1 MPAQILGI
9 IRQSNRDQI
18 VIRYLIRRIGVFLP
32 TLLAA
37 SFLIFIFIRLI
48 PGDPAAVML
57 GDLATPEAIAALRVE
72 MGLEESIVH
81 QYVRWLAAVMQG
93 DFGDSIF
100 FQIPVLTLIIDGLE
114 TSILLAIMTLIW
126 IVILGLPIGILAA
139 ARRGSW
145 LDQGL
150 SGLSIFLASVPTF
163 WVGLYLILIFAATLG
178 WLPSSGYPSIFG
190 EGGLTNLRYLILP
203 SIALAAPNAALIIRL
218 TRASMLDVY
227 REDYV
232 RTARAKGIHP
242 IRVIVRH
249 VFRNALLT
257 VVSAFGFTI
266 AALISEAVVTEM
278 VFSLPGVGRMV
289 VQSILRRD
297 YPVIQGTILMI
308 VLLYLTINLIVDIV
322 NAWLD
327 PRIKLQ

>member
-1 MPAQILGI
+1 ML
-9 IRQSNRDQI
+9 
-18 VIRYLIRRIGVFLP
+18 RYLIRRIGVFLP

-37 SFLIFIFIRLI
+37 SFLIFVFIRLI

-57 GDLATPEAIAALRVE
+57 GDQATPEAMAALRAE
-72 MGLEESIVH
+72 MGLEESLAH
-81 QYVRWLAAVMQG
+81 QYVLWLSAVIRG
-93 DFGDSIF
+93 DLGDSIF
-100 FQIPVLTLIIDGLE
+100 FQVPVLDLIVDGLE
-114 TSILLAIMTLIW
+114 TSVLLALITMIW
-126 IVILGLPIGILAA
+126 IITFGLPIGMLAA
-139 ARRGSW
+139 ARRGGW

-150 SGLSIFLASVPTF
+150 SGVAMFLASVPTF

-190 EGGLTNLRYLILP
+190 EGGLANLRYLLLP

-242 IRVIVRH
+242 LRVVVRH

-257 VVSAFGFTI
+257 VVSATGFTI
-266 AALISEAVVTEM
+266 AALISEAVVTET

-308 VLLYLTINLIVDIV
+308 VLLYLTINLVVDV
-322 NAWLD
+322 LYAWLD
-327 PRIKLQ
+327 PRIKLR

>member
-1 MPAQILGI
+1 M
-9 IRQSNRDQI
+9 
-18 VIRYLIRRIGVFLP
+18 IRYLIRRIGVFVP

-37 SFLIFIFIRLI
+37 SFLVFAFVRLI

-57 GDLATPEAIAALRVE
+57 GDQATPGAIAALRIE
-72 MGLEESIVH
+72 MGLERSLPE
-81 QYVRWLAAVMQG
+81 QYLIWLSAVLKG
-93 DFGDSIF
+93 DLGRSIF
-100 FQIPVLTLIIDGLE
+100 FQIPVLELIADGLE
-114 TSILLAIMTLIW
+114 TSLLLAAISMTW
-126 IVILGLPIGILAA
+126 IVVIGIPIGMIAA
-139 ARRGSW
+139 SRRGSW

-150 SGLSIFLASVPTF
+150 SGAAMFLASVPTF
-163 WVGLYLILIFAATLG
+163 WAGLYLILIFAATLG

-190 EGGLTNLRYLILP
+190 EGGLANLRYLLLP
-203 SIALAAPNAALIIRL
+203 SLALAAPNAALIIRL

-242 IRVIVRH
+242 LAVTVKH

-257 VVSAFGFTI
+257 VVSAIGFTV
-266 AALISEAVVTEM
+266 AALISEAVVTET

-297 YPVIQGTILMI
+297 YPVIQGAILMI
-308 VLLYLTINLIVDIV
+308 VLLYLTINLIVDILY
-322 NAWLD
+322 AWLD
-327 PRIKLQ
+327 PRVKLQ